1 MIPYYNLQNQN
12 AYAQSLKNI
21 IEQANG
27 QLQQIQNQP
36 IPVQQPTNLTQNFQ
50 LANTTGGNLKKV
62 NSFEEVQKEMILND
76 TYFLSNENLWLKK
89 PNGDIR
95 TFSIKEIKPKDEK
108 DLLIEKLQQE
118 ILDLKGE
125 INNES
130 IKSNGELLSK
140 QPNADNVSELGE
152 TITTNGSTNVSNV
165 STSKTTKR
173 KS

>member
-1 MIPYYNLQNQN
+1 MIPYYNFQNQN

-50 LANTTGGNLKKV
+50 LANTSGGNLKLV
-62 NSFEEVQKEMILND
+62 NSFDDVQKEVVISD

-89 PNGDIR
+89 ANGDIR

-108 DLLIEKLQQE
+108 DLIIERLQQE
-118 ILDLKGE
+118 ILILKGE
-125 INNES
+125 GNEC
-130 IKSNGELLSK
+130 IESNGELLSK
-140 QPNADNVSELGE
+140 QPNANNVSELGE
-152 TITTNGSTNVSNV
+152 TITTNGSANVSNV